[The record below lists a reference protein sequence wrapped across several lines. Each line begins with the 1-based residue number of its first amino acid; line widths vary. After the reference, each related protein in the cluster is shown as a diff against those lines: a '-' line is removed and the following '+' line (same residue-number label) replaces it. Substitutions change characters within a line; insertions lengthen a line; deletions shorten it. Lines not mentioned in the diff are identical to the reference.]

1 MITFHISSNDLAKLQ
16 KSLTSTELK
25 NEVALA
31 AGRGAANLVRNHLLD
46 FDSSHPNKL
55 GGTRTHFYASAAD
68 SISEP
73 QLSGGTVSF
82 SISKVGLAQR
92 FYGGPIHAGVGISSM
107 TGSPT
112 KYLAIPA
119 CSGAYGLLPDTFS
132 DLRFIPRGNGRAMLV
147 QPLQTA
153 PSIRGRKGKATRRGS
168 KAGGIVMYWLTRSVD
183 QKPDPSVLP
192 TAEALQEAA
201 VVEAGRYLAERLQL

>member
-1 MITFHISSNDLAKLQ
+1 MITYHISSKELAELQ
-16 KSLTSTELK
+16 KSLTSSDLK

-55 GGTRTHFYASAAD
+55 GGTRTHFYAGAAD

-82 SISKVGLAQR
+82 SISKLGLAQR
-92 FYGGPIHAGVGISSM
+92 FYGGPIHAGVGISSV
-107 TGSPT
+107 TGQPT

-119 CSGAYGLLPDTFS
+119 CSGAYGLPPGTFS
-132 DLRFIPRGNGRAMLV
+132 DLRFIPRRNGHAMLV
-147 QPLQTA
+147 KPLQQAT
-153 PSIRGRKGKATRRGS
+153 PDGKRKMTRRSS
-168 KAGGIVMYWLTRSVD
+168 KAGGIVMYWLTKSVE
-183 QKPDPSVLP
+183 QAGDPTVLP
-192 TAEALQEAA
+192 AAEDLQESA
-201 VVEAGRYLAERLQL
+201 VAEAGRYLSERLQS